1 MSSILCHNI
10 IISSERKWGTL
21 NINQQEVVAE
31 FIPCRYFNKLQWKH
45 FPKKGKG
52 SLAGPQQHLFVS
64 SGIAINLCE
73 AKQCKPLAMCMLLNW
88 IKKFQLPLNGPNLP
102 SSSPFGLHGTSGRTG
117 VFVLVI
123 FACPCNIKLLE
134 NAMQKCNQPN
144 ESTIIHGWWLA
155 GIKHMAATIK
165 ARNSRDGCC
174 SPFTRWC
181 FASYDPRIF
190 VNLKS
195 SKQVKWAV
203 YRQESKAEQSR
214 RKSFVWDLFLHN
226 LSFDTPVSHILFLP

>member
-1 MSSILCHNI
+1 MKTLSK
-10 IISSERKWGTL
+10 ERKREFSRATTTSVCFLRHSHKSMWGKAV
-21 NINQQEVVAE
+21 QAS
-31 FIPCRYFNKLQWKH
+31 RY
-45 FPKKGKG
+45 
-52 SLAGPQQHLFVS
+52 
-64 SGIAINLCE
+64 
-73 AKQCKPLAMCMLLNW
+73 MCMLLNW

-117 VFVLVI
+117 VFVLVR
-123 FACPCNIKLLE
+123 FACPCNKKLLE

-144 ESTIIHGWWLA
+144 ESNIIHGWWLG

>member
-1 MSSILCHNI
+1 MA
-10 IISSERKWGTL
+10 K
-21 NINQQEVVAE
+21 
-31 FIPCRYFNKLQWKH
+31 FIPCRYFYKLQWKH
-45 FPKKGKG
+45 FPKEGKG

-117 VFVLVI
+117 VFVLVR
-123 FACPCNIKLLE
+123 FACPCNKKAARKSDAE
-134 NAMQKCNQPN
+134 MQPTKWIQYY
-144 ESTIIHGWWLA
+144 SWLVAWRYKTHGSND
-155 GIKHMAATIK
+155 KSQK
-165 ARNSRDGCC
+165 
-174 SPFTRWC
+174 FTRRLLFPFHQMMFC
-181 FASYDPRIF
+181 ELRPSHFRQSQK
-190 VNLKS
+190 L
-195 SKQVKWAV
+195 KQVKWAV